1 MIELILD
8 GGTVQALLEAGDNTG
23 VLSALNTPSIK
34 VLKTGEERKLGYAS
48 NATMGEDL
56 GQKQLG
62 AFLASMRGAIKAQL
76 ALGTAEGE
84 VTAELLESFVQRFNT
99 TPDGVNFANEDLR
112 AQVNAILTGAGV
124 DPTPY
129 LALGYSLVSPAQN
142 SYQRDATQ
150 ADIDAALAN
159 LTEQNYEALVAHV
172 VNEIIITATSKAEL
186 LTALDNAK
194 TYVEA
199 N

>member
-8 GGTVQALLEAGDNTG
+8 GGDLQAQLEAGDHEG
-23 VLSALNTPSIK
+23 VLTALNTPSIK
-34 VLKTGEERKLGYAS
+34 VLKTGEDRKPGYAS

-56 GQKQLG
+56 GQAGLG
-62 AFLASMRGAIKAQL
+62 AFLAPMRGAIKGQL
-76 ALGTAEGE
+76 ALGTAGGD

-99 TPDGVNFANEDLR
+99 TPDGVNFANEELR
-112 AQVNAILTGAGV
+112 AQVNKILTAAGV

-129 LALGYSLVSPAQN
+129 LALGYSLVSTAHN
-142 SYQRDATQ
+142 NHQRDATQ
-150 ADIDAALAN
+150 TDVDAALAK
-159 LTEQNYEALVAHV
+159 LAEQEYGALVSHV
-172 VNEIIITATSKAEL
+172 VNEIIITASSKAEL
-186 LTALDNAK
+186 LTALDDAK